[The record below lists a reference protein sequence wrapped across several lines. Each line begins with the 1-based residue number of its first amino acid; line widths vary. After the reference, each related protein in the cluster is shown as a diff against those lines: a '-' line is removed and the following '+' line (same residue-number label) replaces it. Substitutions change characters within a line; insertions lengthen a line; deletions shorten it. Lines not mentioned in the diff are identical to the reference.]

1 MEVQVLSWAPSFEA
15 AAGGRGRGGI
25 ATGRR
30 NSRRPGEDRFA
41 MSPPESLPARGD
53 PPPPPTAVALRSEQ
67 NAGVALPSPGEIRP
81 LRIGPLE
88 VFPPVVLAPMAGITN
103 APFRTLCRRF
113 SRDRCLY
120 VSEMITARAFV
131 EGHARTL
138 QLASFGPDEI
148 HRRSIQLYGTHPD
161 TLATATRILVEEWG
175 VHHID
180 MNFGCPVRK
189 VTAAGGGAA
198 IPARPALLTKIV
210 RAVVHSAG
218 AVPVTIK
225 FRKGIDDSL
234 PTFLD
239 AGRIGEA
246 EGVRAVALHARTAA
260 QLYSGEA
267 DWNAIAAL
275 KQAVQSIPVLGN
287 GDVFE
292 CWDALRMLRQT
303 GCDGVVVGR
312 GCLGRPWLFGELCAV
327 LDGELPPPPPNL
339 GGVVDTLREHAR
351 LLAGFFGERH
361 GMAQIRKFTGW
372 YLKGF
377 PGVKKAL
384 PALHLVRTL
393 AELDALLAPLPR
405 ELPYPLV
412 ALRAR
417 RCKDGKTQDVSLPP
431 GWLEGRDADVE
442 VEDPAEMD
450 GG

>member
-1 MEVQVLSWAPSFEA
+1 MESPTTPAGESAVPPADLPVRSERNRDVPVA
-15 AAGGRGRGGI
+15 A
-25 ATGRR
+25 
-30 NSRRPGEDRFA
+30 PGE
-41 MSPPESLPARGD
+41 
-53 PPPPPTAVALRSEQ
+53 V
-67 NAGVALPSPGEIRP
+67 RP

-103 APFRTLCRRF
+103 APFRSLCRRF
-113 SRDRCLY
+113 SQDRCLY

-138 QLASFGPDEI
+138 KLASFGADETT
-148 HRRSIQLYGTHPD
+148 RKSIQLYGTNPD
-161 TLATATRILVEEWG
+161 TLAQATRVLVEDWG

-198 IPARPALLTKIV
+198 IPVKPKLLAKIV
-210 RAVVHSAG
+210 RSVVKSAG

-225 FRKGIDDSL
+225 FRKGIDDTL
-234 PTFLD
+234 LTYLD
-239 AGRIGEA
+239 AGTIGEA
-246 EGVRAVALHARTAA
+246 EGARAVALHARTAA

-267 DWNAIAAL
+267 DWDAIATL
-275 KQAVQSIPVLGN
+275 KQHVKSIPVLGN
-287 GDVFE
+287 GDIFE
-292 CWDALRMLRQT
+292 CWDALRMLRAT

-327 LDGELPPPPPNL
+327 LEGQQPPPPPDL
-339 GGVVDTLREHAR
+339 GVVVDTMREHAR
-351 LLAGFFGERH
+351 LLVEFFDERM

-377 PGVKKAL
+377 PSTKRLL
-384 PALHLVRTL
+384 PALHLVKTL
-393 AELDALLAPLPR
+393 AELDELVAGLPR
-405 ELPYPLV
+405 SVPYPEI

-417 RCKDGKTQDVSLPP
+417 RCKDGSTQTVSLP
-431 GWLEGRDADVE
+431 EGYLQCRDEDVQ
-442 VEDPAEMD
+442 VEDPETVD

>member
-1 MEVQVLSWAPSFEA
+1 VTLRSALNHDVPLA
-15 AAGGRGRGGI
+15 A
-25 ATGRR
+25 
-30 NSRRPGEDRFA
+30 PGEF
-41 MSPPESLPARGD
+41 
-53 PPPPPTAVALRSEQ
+53 
-67 NAGVALPSPGEIRP
+67 RP
-81 LRIGPLE
+81 LPIGPIE

-113 SRDRCLY
+113 SADRCLY

-138 QLASFGPDEI
+138 QLASFGADETT
-148 HRRSIQLYGTHPD
+148 RKSIQLYGTNPD
-161 TLATATRILVEEWG
+161 TLAQATKMLVQEWG

-198 IPARPALLTKIV
+198 IPVRKRLLRNIV
-210 RAVVHSAG
+210 RSVVASAG

-234 PTFLD
+234 LTFLD
-239 AGRIGEA
+239 AGAIGEG
-246 EGVRAVALHARTAA
+246 EGARAVALHARTAA

-267 DWNAIAAL
+267 DWRAIAAL
-275 KQAVQSIPVLGN
+275 KQHVRTIPVLGN

-292 CWDALRMLRQT
+292 CWDALRMLRET

-312 GCLGRPWLFGELCAV
+312 GCLGRPWLFAELSGA
-327 LDGELPPPPPNL
+327 EPPPPPSL
-339 GGVVDTLREHAR
+339 GEVVDTMREHAR
-351 LLAGFFGERH
+351 LLVGFFGEKN
-361 GMAQIRKFTGW
+361 GMAQMRKFTGW

-377 PGVKKAL
+377 PRTKHLL
-384 PALHLVRTL
+384 PAMHQVTAFAGFEALV
-393 AELDALLAPLPR
+393 ADLPR
-405 ELPYPLV
+405 DVPYPEI

-417 RCKDGKTQDVSLPP
+417 RCKDSSTQTVSLPP
-431 GWLEGRDADVE
+431 GFLDARDEDVCI
-442 VEDPAEMD
+442 EDPALMD

>member
-1 MEVQVLSWAPSFEA
+1 MTLRSVHNRDVPVA
-15 AAGGRGRGGI
+15 
-25 ATGRR
+25 
-30 NSRRPGEDRFA
+30 RPGEFA
-41 MSPPESLPARGD
+41 
-53 PPPPPTAVALRSEQ
+53 
-67 NAGVALPSPGEIRP
+67 P
-81 LRIGPLE
+81 LRIGPL
-88 VFPPVVLAPMAGITN
+88 VVDPPVVLAPMAGITN
-103 APFRTLCRRF
+103 APFRTLCRRY
-113 SRDRCLY
+113 SQDRCLY

-138 QLASFGPDEI
+138 QLASFGPDETT
-148 HRRSIQLYGTHPD
+148 RKSIQLYGTNPD
-161 TLATATRILVEEWG
+161 TLAQATRILVEEWG

-198 IPARPALLTKIV
+198 IPVRPKLLQRIV
-210 RAVVHSAG
+210 RSVVASAG

-234 PTFLD
+234 LTYLD
-239 AGRIGEA
+239 AGRIGEG
-246 EGVRAVALHARTAA
+246 EGARAVALHARTAA

-267 DWNAIAAL
+267 DWSAIATL
-275 KQAVQSIPVLGN
+275 KEHVRTIPVLGN

-312 GCLGRPWLFGELCAV
+312 GCLGRPWLFGELCAA
-327 LDGELPPPPPNL
+327 LSGQEPPPPPDL
-339 GGVVDTLREHAR
+339 GGVADAMREHGR
-351 LLAGFFGERH
+351 LLATFFGEKN
-361 GMAQIRKFTGW
+361 GMQQVRKFTGW

-377 PGVKKAL
+377 PSTKRLL
-384 PALHLVRTL
+384 PALHMVKTL
-393 AELDALLAPLPR
+393 AEFEALIAQLPR
-405 ELPYPLV
+405 DVPFPEV

-417 RCKDGKTQDVSLPP
+417 RCKDGSTQTVSLP
-431 GWLEGRDADVE
+431 EGFLTARDEDLQ

>member
-1 MEVQVLSWAPSFEA
+1 VSLRS
-15 AAGGRGRGGI
+15 
-25 ATGRR
+25 ATNRDVPVA
-30 NSRRPGEDRFA
+30 RPGEFA
-41 MSPPESLPARGD
+41 
-53 PPPPPTAVALRSEQ
+53 
-67 NAGVALPSPGEIRP
+67 P
-81 LRIGPLE
+81 LRIGPLT
-88 VFPPVVLAPMAGITN
+88 VDPPVVLAPMAGITN

-113 SRDRCLY
+113 SQDRCLY

-138 QLASFGPDEI
+138 QLASFGPDEQT
-148 HRRSIQLYGTHPD
+148 RKSIQLYGTNPD
-161 TLATATRILVEEWG
+161 TLAQATRILVEEWG

-198 IPARPALLTKIV
+198 IPVRPKLLQRIV
-210 RAVVHSAG
+210 RSVVASAG

-234 PTFLD
+234 LTYLD
-239 AGRIGEA
+239 AGRIGEG
-246 EGVRAVALHARTAA
+246 EGAKAVALHARTAA

-267 DWNAIAAL
+267 DWTAIARL
-275 KQAVQSIPVLGN
+275 KEHVRTIPVLGN

-312 GCLGRPWLFGELCAV
+312 GCLGRPWLFGELCAA
-327 LDGELPPPPPNL
+327 LTGGEPPPPPDL
-339 GGVVDTLREHAR
+339 GGVVDSMREHGR
-351 LLAGFFGERH
+351 LLASFFGEKN
-361 GMAQIRKFTGW
+361 GMQQVRKFTGW

-377 PGVKKAL
+377 PSTKRLL
-384 PALHLVRTL
+384 PALHMVKTVAEYEALL
-393 AELDALLAPLPR
+393 AELPR
-405 ELPYPLV
+405 DVPYPEI

-417 RCKDGKTQDVSLPP
+417 RCKDASTQTVSLP
-431 GWLEGRDADVE
+431 EGFLTARDEDLQ